1 MKNEEQLEYIRILKA
16 LQELPFKIGKKSLIE
31 FLQGKETPRIIK
43 NRLYTLATY
52 NTIDK
57 PEHDLSQ
64 EIEKLIINGMIK
76 LTASQENKFLK
87 LLQIT
92 KKGEQE
98 INDPQLYQKKTSY
111 SFKEIETPITQED
124 LDLFDTTKNFL
135 YSYNLEQK
143 KAITS
148 PAKNILCIAG
158 AGSGKTAV
166 LIKRIAFLIEYRL
179 IQPEKI
185 LAITFTK
192 KAKEQMRERLNKI
205 PQAQGVT
212 IETFN
217 SFAEKILK
225 ANNRLVYDKP
235 TTLLTYKDK
244 ITLINRALEKMN
256 LSRSQA
262 LTYYFKEQKTK
273 TQEQLFT
280 IFVNDCF
287 FIRDYFKSKNKP
299 LQESE
304 FISSEIKHKQAIS
317 MIVEIAGFIS
327 AAMKRYGLR
336 TFNDKLLD
344 TLHFFENNPQ
354 AIPQYE
360 HILVDEYQDGNASQ
374 IKLLNFLDPQNLFV
388 VGDPRQSI
396 YGWRGS
402 DIRYILNF
410 AANHEPSQVI
420 TLTKNYRSKKKIINL
435 INQAVSHM
443 GFKDL
448 ESTKHEEGK
457 LTLKECYSEQEEYDY
472 IIQEIQK
479 SSSPIFILART
490 NNQLNELAQKIKL
503 QSIPFQIKTEENNLE
518 EDESLPNLTL
528 ATIHAIKGLEA
539 ETVFV
544 VGCNSHNFPCK
555 GSEHPIVEMIK
566 DEEYDKEEEERRLFY
581 VALSRAKSNLHLTY
595 TKKPTYF
602 IKETMHRT
610 IKGLDSQE
618 KKHKEKSSL
627 NNQNPLF
634 EKLKNWRK
642 EMSQEQNLPA
652 YCILTNK
659 TLQEIADKKPS
670 DFDDLSTIQGMGEV
684 KIERYGSQILRMVQ
698 EE

>member
-87 LLQIT
+87 LLQLT

-185 LAITFTK
+185 L
-192 KAKEQMRERLNKI
+192 
-205 PQAQGVT
+205 
-212 IETFN
+212 
-217 SFAEKILK
+217 K

-273 TQEQLFT
+273 TQEQLLT

-336 TFNDKLLD
+336 TFNDQLLD

-360 HILVDEYQDGNASQ
+360 HILVDEYQDVNASQ

-503 QSIPFQIKTEENNLE
+503 QRIPFQIKTEENNLE

-555 GSEHPIVEMIK
+555 GSEHPIIEMIK